1 MTCAILPKLED
12 PIRFHENLINAFLL
26 RDAYKTWKNFS
37 PLKLEDLSKQ
47 GTVSLGYPNIKEE
60 QKRVVTIFFS
70 RKDGHSPCG
79 RRPCSSRFV
88 VSLLHHRAGVNHSTC
103 HGHKSGILSRPDP
116 SSLREELAAPD

>member
-60 QKRVVTIFFS
+60 QKRVVTIFFLVGKMATAHAEDVRAHHILWFRHYIIVQALTIPRAMDTS
-70 RKDGHSPCG
+70 R
-79 RRPCSSRFV
+79 V
-88 VSLLHHRAGVNHSTC
+88 Y
-103 HGHKSGILSRPDP
+103 
-116 SSLREELAAPD
+116 